1 MFEVLCSV
9 YDLGKR
15 RRFNQRPYQAKTTSL
30 RSLLRGWSELLQGF
44 RDDKRLDIMTQQAVM
59 KMGYEERLG
68 GGLYYIVT

>member
-1 MFEVLCSV
+1 MFEVLCAV
-9 YDLGKR
+9 YDSGKKR
-15 RRFNQRPYQAKTTSL
+15 SVNQRPYQAKTTSL

-59 KMGYEERLG
+59 KMGYEGRLG